1 MNNSPEQDFVKFRAS
16 VKTLSLS
23 TLTEA
28 RRPNISY
35 APFIEDEN
43 GFFYLFLSQLASH
56 TQDLLNYTINQ
67 PLKLPS
73 ASIMLMED
81 EQDSRQLFARQRI
94 TYQCDISILQ
104 PDDTSYSDILDNFE
118 NTFGSIIPLLR
129 NLPDFILFKLTPTEG
144 RYVQGFGKA
153 YQLAGEGLS
162 KLEHISS

>member
-1 MNNSPEQDFVKFRAS
+1 MSNSPEQDFLKFRAS

-28 RRPNISY
+28 GRPNISY
-35 APFIEDEN
+35 APFVEDEN
-43 GFFYLFLSQLASH
+43 GYFYLFLSQLASH
-56 TQDLLNYTINQ
+56 TQDLLNHPINQ
-67 PLKLPS
+67 SLIHPG

-94 TYQCDISILQ
+94 TYQCDVNIIQ
-104 PDDTSYSDILDNFE
+104 ADDASYSDILDNFE
-118 NTFGSIIPLLR
+118 STFGSIIPLIR
-129 NLPDFILFKLTPTEG
+129 QLPDFILFKLKPTEG

-162 KLEHISS
+162 ELEHVNS

>member
-1 MNNSPEQDFVKFRAS
+1 MNNSPEQDFLQFKAS

-28 RRPNISY
+28 GRPNISF

-43 GFFYLFLSQLASH
+43 GYFYLFLSQLASH
-56 TQDLLNYTINQ
+56 TQDIIKK
-67 PLKLPS
+67 PM
-73 ASIMLMED
+73 ASILLMED

-94 TYQCDISILQ
+94 TYQCDISIIDS
-104 PDDTSYSDILDNFE
+104 DDSSYSDILDNFE
-118 NTFGSIIPLLR
+118 SAFGNIIPLLR

-153 YQLAGEGLS
+153 YHLKGENLS
-162 KLEHISS
+162 RLEHISA